1 MSACGVTDS
10 VLRAPVGEIQ
20 NCHNMSGT
28 APNLVDGVTGTAE
41 GDGGTG
47 DEDLVGYCQVSAP
60 LGNLLQTVI
69 YVRIIKSD
77 ICPSFV

>member
-41 GDGGTG
+41 VDGGTG
-47 DEDLVGYCQVSAP
+47 DEDFVGVCQV
-60 LGNLLQTVI
+60 
-69 YVRIIKSD
+69 
-77 ICPSFV
+77 